1 MKTKSF
7 VLIIAILCSSLLAI
21 SGPAKR
27 IKGSGNVI
35 KETRQLDS
43 FHAIDVGGAFEIEL
57 IKSNDEKIIIETDD
71 NIMPYIKTSVS
82 GGELDIDNTEDINNP
97 TELKLTIYYKNLDEL
112 EISGAASL
120 YSSDVLKASNFEMDC
135 SGASEITLKLD
146 IGSLEGDFS
155 GASKLE
161 LEGQVKSAEL
171 DLSGASVLRAYGL
184 EISDLE
190 LDASGAATV
199 KVLVLDRLNIE
210 ASGAS
215 SVRYKGDPSIEL
227 SGISGAS
234 SVRKG

>member
-1 MKTKSF
+1 MKTKSLL
-7 VLIIAILCSSLLAI
+7 LIIAFLGCGTLAF

-35 KETRQLDS
+35 KETRHLDT
-43 FHAIDVGGAFEIEL
+43 FHAIDVGGAFEVEL
-57 IKSNDEKIIIETDD
+57 IKSNEEKIIIETDD
-71 NIMPYIKTSVS
+71 NIMPYIKTRVS

-97 TELKLTIYYKNLDEL
+97 TELKLTIYYKSIDEID
-112 EISGAASL
+112 ISGAASL
-120 YSSDVLKASNFEMDC
+120 YSADILEASNFEMDC

-146 IGSLEGDFS
+146 VGSFDADFS
-155 GASKLE
+155 GASKME
-161 LEGQVKSAEL
+161 FEGKVKSAEF

-184 EISDLE
+184 EINDLE

-199 KVLVLDRLNIE
+199 KVLVIDRISIE

-227 SGISGAS
+227 NGVSGAS

>member
-1 MKTKSF
+1 MKTKSLL
-7 VLIIAILCSSLLAI
+7 LIIAFLTSGLLAY

-43 FHAIDVGGAFEIEL
+43 FHSIDVGGAFEIEL
-57 IKSNDEKIIIETDD
+57 IKSNEEKIIIETDD
-71 NIMPYIKTSVS
+71 NIMPYIKTRVS

-97 TELKLTIYYKNLDEL
+97 TELKLTIYYKSLDEL
-112 EISGAASL
+112 DISGAASL
-120 YSSDVLKASNFEMDC
+120 YSSDVIKASSFDMDC

-146 IGSLEGDFS
+146 VGSLNGDFS
-155 GASKLE
+155 GASKME
-161 LEGQVKSAEL
+161 LQGKAGSADL

-184 EISDLE
+184 EIGNLN
-190 LDASGAATV
+190 LDASGAAVV
-199 KVLVLDRLNIE
+199 KVLVIEKLSIE

-215 SVRYKGDPSIEL
+215 SVRYKGEPRIDL
-227 SGISGAS
+227 NGISGAS